1 MPADS
6 QMRVILVVLIGLFL
20 SKGIAAQQMT
30 VADSAYLANLR
41 IQLVLTDF
49 QFDTI
54 QSIYLK
60 SQHEISSL
68 EKEMRI
74 ISRSDMADSLKTEK
88 SSQLSLQRKKL
99 REMLELDLQL
109 LLTED
114 QKKIYA
120 EKIKPAKPD
129 ISHFGVMHDRAKCVV
144 CLPQKP

>member
-1 MPADS
+1 MKIFIGIVAFCFLNFHARS
-6 QMRVILVVLIGLFL
+6 Q
-20 SKGIAAQQMT
+20 SMT

-41 IQLVLTDF
+41 TQLTLTDT

-54 QSIYLK
+54 QTVYLK
-60 SQHEISSL
+60 SQSEISSL
-68 EKEMRI
+68 EKELRI
-74 ISRSDMADSLKTEK
+74 ISRSDLADSLKSEK
-88 SSQLSLQRKKL
+88 STQLSLKKRQV

-109 LLTED
+109 LLNEE

-144 CLPQKP
+144 CIPGKP

>member
-1 MPADS
+1 
-6 QMRVILVVLIGLFL
+6 
-20 SKGIAAQQMT
+20 

-41 IQLVLTDF
+41 TQLVLTNS

-54 QSIYLK
+54 QTVYLK
-60 SQHEISSL
+60 SQNEIVAID
-68 EKEMRI
+68 KELRI
-74 ISRSDMADSLKTEK
+74 ISRSDMADSLKSEK
-88 SSQLSLQRKKL
+88 STHLSLKKKQV

-109 LLTED
+109 LLNEE

-144 CLPQKP
+144 CIPGKP